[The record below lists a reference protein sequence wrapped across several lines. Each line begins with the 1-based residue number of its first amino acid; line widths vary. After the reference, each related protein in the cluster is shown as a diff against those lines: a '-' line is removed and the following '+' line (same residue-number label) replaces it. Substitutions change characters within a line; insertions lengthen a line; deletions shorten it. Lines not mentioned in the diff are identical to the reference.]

1 MKLVIRMAIFQI
13 RNERIQMVQNEKG
26 ITLIELLAALVL
38 FGIFSTII
46 WAFFFQST
54 QANNI
59 ELTKNK
65 LQQEANLIIS
75 TLQEVHKKSNLY
87 TVILSEDSLVV
98 DSDTVGT
105 YIFDKPDITYEMV
118 STPPINSRETIHPK
132 RENFTM
138 TLIVTS
144 KENAN
149 IQTTIHTVFSR
160 IK

>member
-1 MKLVIRMAIFQI
+1 MAIFQI
-13 RNERIQMVQNEKG
+13 RNERIQMVKNEKG

-54 QANNI
+54 EANNI
-59 ELTKNK
+59 ELTKNN

-75 TLQEVHKKSNLY
+75 TIQEVHKKSNSY
-87 TVILSEDSLVV
+87 TVILSEDSLEI
-98 DSDTVGT
+98 DSDTLGT
-105 YIFDKPDITYEMV
+105 YLFNKPDITYEMV
-118 STPPINSRETIHPK
+118 STTSINSRETIHPK
-132 RENFTM
+132 EKDFTI

-144 KENAN
+144 KEFVNM
-149 IQTTIHTVFSR
+149 QTTIHTVFSR